1 MNLAALLD
9 WLASLPPATLLVA
22 MGLLAAAENVFP
34 PLPADLLIAFGAFLA
49 ARANSSPVPALL
61 SVLAGNVSGAFVMY
75 ALGRRFG
82 ATWTE
87 RKFRL
92 RNADEAESRIT
103 RWYMR
108 YGVLSLFVLRFVPG
122 VRAVVT
128 PFAGALRIP
137 VLSTGLAVTLA
148 SVIWYGTVTLIAF
161 HAGNNWDAVAHTIG
175 RLARNTGFVAAVIV
189 LAAIG
194 IVVARR
200 RRRAR

>member
-1 MNLAALLD
+1 MNLTAILD

-34 PLPADLLIAFGAFLA
+34 PLPADVLIAFGAFLA
-49 ARANSSPVPALL
+49 ARANSSPMPALL

-75 ALGRRFG
+75 ALGRHFG

-87 RKFRL
+87 RKFHL
-92 RNADEAESRIT
+92 KNTDAAESRIT
-103 RWYMR
+103 SWYLR
-108 YGVLSLFVLRFVPG
+108 YGVISLFLLRFVPG

-137 VLSTGLAVTLA
+137 VLLTGIAVTLA
-148 SVIWYGTVTLIAF
+148 SAIWYGAVTLIAF
-161 HAGNNWDAVAHTIG
+161 HAGNNWDGVVHTIG
-175 RLARNTGFVAAVIV
+175 RLARNTGFVAA
-189 LAAIG
+189 A
-194 IVVARR
+194 IVVAAIAALIVRR